1 LGAAA
6 IEKHFTLDRN
16 LPGPDHRASIE
27 PDELAALVRGVR
39 IANHALG
46 SPIKRPA
53 PCELPNLSLIRK
65 GLVAATDLKK
75 GSRLSREMIG
85 IKRPRGGIEPG
96 DLSKVLGLELR
107 NDIPEDAPINW
118 TDLA

>member
-1 LGAAA
+1 
-6 IEKHFTLDRN
+6 
-16 LPGPDHRASIE
+16 
-27 PDELAALVRGVR
+27 
-39 IANHALG
+39 
-46 SPIKRPA
+46 
-53 PCELPNLSLIRK
+53 
-65 GLVAATDLKK
+65 
-75 GSRLSREMIG
+75 MIG